1 MRAGQYI
8 RSSLTHYWRTNLAV
22 VLGVATTVAVL
33 TGALLV
39 GDSVRVSLRNLFLL
53 RLGQTSYVI
62 AANSLFPEDLAER
75 LQSNSKFPAS
85 LEATAPLITLEGL
98 VTHEKSGRR
107 GSNIQVYGVDD
118 RFWQFHGRPG
128 RSDILKGRALLVSAS
143 LAEEFAAAP
152 GDTLLV
158 RVQKPSDVPADSLHG
173 RKDDL
178 GRSMRFA
185 VGGILSA
192 QELGEFSLRPT
203 QGAVRAVFLPLKQLQ
218 KDLQQENKVNAVIV
232 SAQESADPAE
242 SENEAEQLAAALK
255 SAATLEDYGLR
266 ISPLDGG
273 RGFSLLSEKLLIEDT
288 LAETARA
295 VAENQGLAATAIYS
309 YLATTIRAG
318 RREIPYSLVAAI
330 DPAPDYFS
338 FSPGENTQLPPL
350 WLNQWAAADLRAR
363 PGMVVELEYYL
374 WEDGGHLL
382 TETAQFELRGIIPM
396 RGFAIDKDLAPGY
409 PGITDADTVGDWDPP
424 FPIDLQRVRP
434 KDEAYWNRYRAAPKA
449 FVPLRA
455 GQDLWRSRYGQL
467 TGLRFTPPE
476 DTPLPEALA
485 AYQKS
490 LRAALRPEQA
500 GFTIYPARAEGTTA
514 SRGAVNFGEYFFYFS
529 FFLVV
534 SALLITGLFFKLGVE
549 QRLREIGLL
558 QAVGFPRGQVARLFL
573 TEGFLLSLL
582 GSVLGLA
589 GAITYSGL
597 MMYGLRTWWV
607 DAVGTTFLTLQVSF
621 TTLAL
626 GGSAGILAAL
636 LTISWTLRS
645 LRPLSPR
652 NLLAGSLQPL
662 LTTATRTT
670 TLKLLGP
677 ASALLTFALLVA
689 SWAGWL
695 NQVAGFFGSGTLLLI
710 SLMSFLYGWL
720 SGRQHRLLAGKGYA
734 GLARLGFRNASWRQG
749 RSLLCIAL
757 IASST
762 FIVVAVDSFR
772 HHGSAPSLDPAS
784 GTGGYPLLAE
794 TLLPLAFDPNTP
806 EGREQLNLSDNDLG
820 LLEGVRFTSF
830 RLRPGEDTSCL
841 NLYQP
846 RDPKVLAVPPAFH
859 QSPRFAFQSSL
870 AETPEERENPWR
882 LLERE
887 FPDGAIPAIADANS
901 MTYIL
906 HLGLG
911 EDFVLTRHSG
921 EQVHFRMVAALADSI
936 FQSELLISQENF
948 LQVFPHEQ
956 GFRFFLLEAPP
967 ETAGQ
972 VTEIL
977 EAGLA
982 DSGFDIT
989 TTGERLATFHRVENT
1004 YLSTFQTLGGLGLLL
1019 GTVGLAAVLLRNVLE
1034 RRRELALLRA
1044 VGFRPADLAFL
1055 VLAENALLL
1064 AAGLVSGVVSA
1075 LLAIAP
1081 ALLSRGG
1088 FPPVLSLGGLL
1099 LAVLVTGL
1107 AASLLAVRVV
1117 LRAPLLPVLR
1127 TE

>member
-1 MRAGQYI
+1 MRTGKYI

-22 VLGVATTVAVL
+22 VMGVAVTVAVL

-62 AANSLFPEDLAER
+62 AAGSLFPEDLAER
-75 LQSNSKFPAS
+75 LQHHSDFPAS
-85 LEATAPLITLEGL
+85 LDATAPLITLEGL

-128 RSDILKGRALLVSAS
+128 RSDTLRGRTLLVSAS

-178 GRSMRFA
+178 GRSMRFT

-203 QGAVRAVFLPLKQLQ
+203 QGAVRAVFLPLQQLQ
-218 KDLQQENKVNAVIV
+218 RDLQQEAKVNAVIV
-232 SAQESADPAE
+232 SAKGPAE
-242 SENEAEQLAAALK
+242 SENEAEQLAAALQ
-255 SAATLEDYGLR
+255 SAATLEDYGLQ

-273 RGFSLLSEKLLIEDT
+273 RGFSLLSEKLLIEDP
-288 LAETARA
+288 LAEAART
-295 VAENQGLAATAIYS
+295 VAKNQGLAATAHYS

-318 RREIPYSLVAAI
+318 KREIPYSLVTAI
-330 DPAPDYFS
+330 DPVPDYFS

-350 WLNQWAAADLRAR
+350 WLNQWAASDLRAR
-363 PGMVVELEYYL
+363 PGMVVELEYYV

-382 TETAQFELRGIIPM
+382 TETAQFELRGIISM
-396 RGFAIDKDLAPGY
+396 RGFAIDKDLAPDY

-455 GQDLWRSRYGQL
+455 GQDLWRSRYGQI
-467 TGLRFTPPE
+467 TGIRFTPPE
-476 DTPLPEALA
+476 DAPLPEAMA
-485 AYQKS
+485 VYQKS
-490 LRAALRPEQA
+490 LREALRPEQA

-558 QAVGFPRGQVARLFL
+558 QAVGFPRKQVARLFL
-573 TEGFLLSLL
+573 IEGFLLSLL
-582 GSVLGLA
+582 GSVVGLA
-589 GAITYSGL
+589 GAISYSGL

-607 DAVGTTFLTLQVSF
+607 DAVGTTFLTLQVSL

-626 GGSAGILAAL
+626 GGIAGVFAAL
-636 LTISWTLRS
+636 LTIAWTLRS
-645 LRPLSPR
+645 LRPLSTR

-662 LTTATRTT
+662 LTAASHATRTT
-670 TLKLLGP
+670 TVKLLGLS
-677 ASALLTFALLVA
+677 SALLALALLVA

-710 SLMSFLYGWL
+710 SLMSFLFGWL
-720 SGRQHRLLAGKGYA
+720 SGRQHKLLTGKGYA
-734 GLARLGFRNASWRQG
+734 GLARLGFRNASWRPG

-772 HHGSAPSLDPAS
+772 HNDSAPSLDPAS

-806 EGREQLNLSDNDLG
+806 EGKEQLNLSDNDLG
-820 LLEGVRFTSF
+820 LLRDVRFTSF

-870 AETPEERENPWR
+870 AETPEERKNPWR

-921 EQVHFRMVAALADSI
+921 EQVRFRMVAALADSI

-956 GFRFFLLEAPP
+956 GFRFFLLETPL

-977 EAGLA
+977 EAGLS

-1004 YLSTFQTLGGLGLLL
+1004 YLSTFQALGGLGLLL

-1064 AAGLVSGVVSA
+1064 AGGLVSGVVSA

>member
-1 MRAGQYI
+1 MRSGKYI

-62 AANSLFPEDLAER
+62 AADSLFPEDLAER
-75 LQSNSKFPAS
+75 LQHNSNFPAS
-85 LEATAPLITLEGL
+85 LAATAPLITLEGL
-98 VTHEKSGRR
+98 ITHEKSGRR

-118 RFWQFHGRPG
+118 RFWQFHGRAAQSDTLQG
-128 RSDILKGRALLVSAS
+128 RTLLVSAS
-143 LAEEFAAAP
+143 LAEEFAAAT

-158 RVQKPSDVPADSLHG
+158 RVQKPSDVPVDSLHG

-178 GRSMRFA
+178 GRSMRFT
-185 VGGILSA
+185 VGGILTA

-203 QGAVRAVFLPLKQLQ
+203 QGAVRAVFLPLDQLQ
-218 KDLQQENKVNAVIV
+218 GDLQQEARVNTAIV
-232 SAQESADPAE
+232 SAQEPVA
-242 SENEAEQLAAALK
+242 SENEAQQLAAALRN
-255 SAATLEDYGLR
+255 AATLEDYGLTV
-266 ISPLDGG
+266 SPLEGSHDFAL
-273 RGFSLLSEKLLIEDT
+273 RSEKLLIEDP
-288 LAETARA
+288 LAAAARA
-295 VAENQGLAATAIYS
+295 VAENQGLAATSHYS
-309 YLATTIRAG
+309 YLATTIRIG
-318 RREIPYSLVAAI
+318 RREIPYSMVTAI
-330 DPAPDYFS
+330 DPVPNYFS

-350 WLNQWAAADLRAR
+350 WLNQWAANDLRAR

-374 WEDGGHLL
+374 WEDGGQLL
-382 TETAQFELRGIIPM
+382 TDTAKFELRGIVPM
-396 RGFAIDKDLAPGY
+396 RGFAIDKDLAPDY

-434 KDEAYWNRYRAAPKA
+434 KDEAYWDRYRSAPKA

-455 GQDLWRSRYGQL
+455 GQDLWRSRYGQI
-467 TGLRFTPPE
+467 TGVRFTPPE
-476 DTPLPEALA
+476 DTPLLDAMA
-485 AYQKS
+485 AYEKNLGS
-490 LRAALRPEQA
+490 ALRPEQA

-558 QAVGFPRGQVARLFL
+558 QAVGFPREQVARLFL
-573 TEGFLLSLL
+573 TEGFLLSFI

-589 GAITYSGL
+589 GAIGYSSL

-626 GGSAGILAAL
+626 GGIAGVFAAL
-636 LTISWTLRS
+636 LTIHWTLRS
-645 LRPLSPR
+645 LRPLSTR

-662 LTTATRTT
+662 LTAATRTNT
-670 TLKLLGP
+670 IRMLGP
-677 ASALLTFALLVA
+677 ASALLALALLVA
-689 SWAGWL
+689 SWMGWL

-710 SLMSFLYGWL
+710 SLMSFLSGWL
-720 SGRQHRLLAGKGYA
+720 SGGQRQLLAGNGYK
-734 GLARLGFRNASWRQG
+734 GLARLGFRNASWRPG

-772 HHGSAPSLDPAS
+772 HDDSAPSLDPAS

-806 EGREQLNLSDNDLG
+806 EGKEQLNLSDNDLAV
-820 LLEGVRFTSF
+820 LEAVRFTSF
-830 RLRPGEDTSCL
+830 RLRPGEDASCL

-846 RDPKVLAVPPAFH
+846 RDPKVLAVPPEFH
-859 QSPRFAFQSSL
+859 ESPRFAFQSSL
-870 AETPEERENPWR
+870 AETPEEQANPWR

-887 FPDGAIPAIADANS
+887 FSDGAIPAIADANS

-911 EDFVLTRHSG
+911 DDFVLTRHSG
-921 EQVHFRMVAALADSI
+921 EQVHFRMVAALSDSI
-936 FQSELLISQENF
+936 FQSELLVSQENF

-956 GFRFFLLEAPP
+956 GFRFFLLETPP

-972 VTEIL
+972 VTEVL
-977 EAGLA
+977 EAGLS
-982 DSGFDIT
+982 DNGFDIT
-989 TTGERLATFHRVENT
+989 ATGERLAAFHRVENT

-1064 AAGLVSGVVSA
+1064 AGGLVSGVVSA

-1088 FPPVLSLGGLL
+1088 VPPVLSLGGLL